1 MYQARKSRPAPSL
14 STLCCLTLLACGHG
28 PKNPEKA
35 APVPPAPL
43 TLTHTVELPGITGD
57 FDHLA
62 IDLKGQRLFLAGE
75 DHKTLEIIDL
85 KTNQSL
91 RSLSG
96 FGTPHSILYLP
107 EKDELYV
114 ADGDDGAIKI
124 LSGSD
129 YQVVRRI
136 KLLKGADSIGFDA
149 DARQLF
155 VVSGG
160 KDVPLDYSILFRVDL
175 VSEKPTGQVRF
186 DSNHVEA
193 MALDRAGSRLFIND
207 SAKNQV
213 AVIDRKTMKETG
225 RWTVGVA
232 QENSPMAFDEAAKRL
247 FIVCRKPATLVVMDS
262 DTGAVVASFPA
273 AARADEVAFD
283 RDNHRIYVPG
293 GEGFIS
299 VFSQVDANHYSL
311 TSKVPSALGAKTAL
325 LVPQVHKFFVAVSPG
340 ETKEVAKV
348 LIYDVA
354 P

>member
-1 MYQARKSRPAPSL
+1 MYRAQKARAAILTSI
-14 STLCCLTLLACGHG
+14 LCCLLLVACGHG
-28 PKNPEKA
+28 QKNLEKA
-35 APVPPAPL
+35 VPAPPAPL

-57 FDHLA
+57 FDHFA
-62 IDLKGQRLFLAGE
+62 IDLKGERLFLAGE

-85 KTNQSL
+85 KAGKHL

-107 EKDELYV
+107 EKDEIYV
-114 ADGDDGAIKI
+114 TDGDDGAITI
-124 LSGSD
+124 LRGSD
-129 YQVVRRI
+129 YQVVRKI
-136 KLLKGADSIGFDA
+136 KLFKGADSIGFDA
-149 DARQLF
+149 DSRQLF
-155 VVSGG
+155 VVTGG
-160 KDVPLDYSILFRVDL
+160 KDVPLDYSILLSVAL
-175 VSEKPTGQVRF
+175 ASEKPTGRVRF
-186 DSNHVEA
+186 ASNHVEA
-193 MALDRAGSRLFIND
+193 MALEHAGPRLFIND

-213 AVIDRKTMKETG
+213 AVINRKTMKEMG

-232 QENSPMAFDEAAKRL
+232 EENSPMAFDEAAKRL

-262 DTGAVVASFPA
+262 DTGAVVSSLPA
-273 AARADEVAFD
+273 AARADDVAFD

-299 VFSQVDANHYSL
+299 VFSQVDADRYSL
-311 TSKVPSALGAKTAL
+311 IAKVPSASGAKTSL

-348 LIYDVA
+348 LIYDVI